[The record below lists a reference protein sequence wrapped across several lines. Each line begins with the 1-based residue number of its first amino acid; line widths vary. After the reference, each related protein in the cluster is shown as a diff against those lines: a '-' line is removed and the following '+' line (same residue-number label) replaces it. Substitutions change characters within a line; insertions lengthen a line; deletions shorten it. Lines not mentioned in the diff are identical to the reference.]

1 MGSLQLDSSVLSQMK
16 KFIDERARLV
26 CVCVCVCRII
36 VRTVRHKVS
45 GRACQRQVSLP
56 IYIPY
61 MKSIFDISPTAVNN

>member
-26 CVCVCVCRII
+26 CVCVCERII

-45 GRACQRQVSLP
+45 GRACQRQVSRSSGYLFIYHIC
-56 IYIPY
+56 IYIVY
-61 MKSIFDISPTAVNN
+61 SISL